1 MQALASPGR
10 RADVGSMTS
19 PPTGRRLLLAFLVA
33 PLAAP
38 TAFVLAVIAGQA
50 VGTGLASARSALDL
64 AIAVFALGAPL
75 AYVAT
80 LVAGAPAYFALLA
93 FGLVRRW
100 TVWIG
105 AATIG
110 AATAFALSPY
120 LGKEFFRIQ
129 FPWWAGALVG
139 LVSAEVFWRV
149 RERP

>member
-33 PLAAP
+33 PLAA
-38 TAFVLAVIAGQA
+38 
-50 VGTGLASARSALDL
+50 
-64 AIAVFALGAPL
+64 
-75 AYVAT
+75 AT
-80 LVAGAPAYFALLA
+80 PAYFALLA

-110 AATAFALSPY
+110 AATALALSPY

-139 LVSAEVFWRV
+139 LVSAEV
-149 RERP
+149 